1 MSPRPGL
8 LFDLDGTLVDTDRIH
23 FKAFNLMLEPFDRS
37 ITAEE
42 YKTQIM
48 GFPNVTIM
56 PRVLPGMSVAEHER
70 LAARKEEIF
79 RELAGELEPI
89 DGLMDLLDWA
99 AGHDCPVAV
108 VTNAPRANAEMV
120 LRALALEGRFGAVV
134 IADDLPQQK
143 PHPLPYLTGLERLGS
158 SAERSIAFED
168 SRSGVMAASS
178 AGLPVVGLR
187 TSLDD
192 STLVAAGAAMTADH
206 FAEPAV
212 RELISARTG
221 LA

>member
-1 MSPRPGL
+1 MSPRPSL

-23 FKAFNLMLEPFDRS
+23 FKAFNVMLEPFGRS
-37 ITAEE
+37 ITQEE

-56 PRVLPGMSVAEHER
+56 PRVLPGVSATEQER

-79 RELAGELEPI
+79 RELADELEPI
-89 DGLMDLLDWA
+89 DGLIDLLDWA
-99 AGHDCPVAV
+99 AGHAVPVAV

-120 LRALALEGRFGAVV
+120 LRALKLDGRFDAVV
-134 IADDLPQQK
+134 IADDLPHQK

-158 SAERSIAFED
+158 AAGHAVAFED
-168 SRSGVMAASS
+168 SRSGVMAAAA
-178 AGLPVVGLR
+178 AGLPVVGIR

-192 STLVAAGAAMTADH
+192 ATLVAAGAAMTADH

-212 RELISARTG
+212 RELIAARTG
-221 LA
+221 FA